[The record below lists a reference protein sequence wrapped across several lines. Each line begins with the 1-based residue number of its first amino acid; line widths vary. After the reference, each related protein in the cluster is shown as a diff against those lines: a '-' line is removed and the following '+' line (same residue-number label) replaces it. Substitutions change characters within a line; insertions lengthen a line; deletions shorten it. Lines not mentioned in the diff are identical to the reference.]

1 VHATDDGV
9 DALLCK
15 AGLEFIEGWLCEDS
29 TAADARPEVEDALVC
44 LLWKCKAFG
53 YIDFVRL
60 LFLRL
65 DSFFTIFILI
75 YYTLSLFLFTRH
87 YLDTHVVVRMQMKI
101 LSYIPILP
109 LPPIPIVYILYI
121 LATDFLLS
129 PFPPP
134 LLSIYY

>member
-15 AGLEFIEGWLCEDS
+15 AGFEFIEGVLCEDS

-75 YYTLSLFLFTRH
+75 YYTLSVSFYSSLFRH
-87 YLDTHVVVRMQMKI
+87 TCSCTYANENFIIYSRTSFA
-101 LSYIPILP
+101 SYPYCI
-109 LPPIPIVYILYI
+109 YIGH
-121 LATDFLLS
+121 
-129 PFPPP
+129 
-134 LLSIYY
+134 

>member
-65 DSFFTIFILI
+65 DSFF
-75 YYTLSLFLFTRH
+75 H
-87 YLDTHVVVRMQMKI
+87 YF
-101 LSYIPILP
+101 YID
-109 LPPIPIVYILYI
+109 ILYS
-121 LATDFLLS
+121 LCFFLLVT
-129 PFPPP
+129 
-134 LLSIYY
+134 I